1 MKSKKSIYVS
11 LLLFF
16 LLSGFQQKKEE
27 QVYICVSVKST
38 RYHYKKN
45 CRGLSGCKSEI
56 KKISKKKA
64 EKYGRI
70 LCKYE
75 SKKKK

>member
-1 MKSKKSIYVS
+1 MKSLIIIIISCLS
-11 LLLFF
+11 LGL
-16 LLSGFQQKKEE
+16 FQQKKEE
-27 QVYICVSVKST
+27 QVYICVSVKSIK
-38 RYHYKKN
+38 YHYKKN
-45 CRGLSGCKSEI
+45 CKGLSRCKSEI